1 MKKFGLRVKDIS
13 VMRGYKF
20 HKDYWHRRKTIAVRI
35 ALEHATWN
43 AKGIVMEYITYF
55 EGMKPIQLGKKY
67 YLPDSILH
75 LRSSEPKDLLFCL
88 EMHNGRNVKEIVTQL
103 ENHIAILQSGELARR
118 FGLPIDHRVMSVY
131 EHPSCMKRVLER
143 IKGDSKYRYM
153 RYYLLFKT
161 YEDLIA
167 KPFQGW
173 QLTDESMLN
182 ILE

>member
-1 MKKFGLRVKDIS
+1 MKKYGLRAKDIS
-13 VMRGYKF
+13 VMRAYKF

-43 AKGIVMEYITYF
+43 AKGVVMEYITYF
-55 EGMKPIQLGKKY
+55 EGMKPIQLANKY

-103 ENHIAILQSGELARR
+103 ENHIAILQSGEIARR
-118 FGLPIDHRVMSVY
+118 FGLPIDHRVMSIY
-131 EHPSCMKRVLER
+131 EHASCMKRVLER
-143 IKGDSKYRYM
+143 IKDNSKYRYM

-161 YEDLIA
+161 YDDLLS
-167 KPFQGW
+167 KPLQRWVHMDG
-173 QLTDESMLN
+173 S
-182 ILE
+182 ILDI